1 MFLLWNCPLSRLS
14 ASHGVGT
21 YIFVTM
27 LLNSMNTEQS
37 VVVLIEGSYPPISPV
52 AQVQTKA
59 AAKKIYDQYLSP
71 SSPYTVN
78 VDDRALKAVESR
90 LANPPPNLFA
100 EAMEQVK
107 HFELCRHVKVALTC
121 TCM

>member
-1 MFLLWNCPLSRLS
+1 MFLLWNCGLSLSKFS
-14 ASHGVGT
+14 ASRGVGT

-27 LLNSMNTEQS
+27 LLLNSMNTEQS

-52 AQVQTKA
+52 AQVQIQA

-71 SSPYTVN
+71 SSPHTVN

-107 HFELCRHVKVALTC
+107 HLELCRHV